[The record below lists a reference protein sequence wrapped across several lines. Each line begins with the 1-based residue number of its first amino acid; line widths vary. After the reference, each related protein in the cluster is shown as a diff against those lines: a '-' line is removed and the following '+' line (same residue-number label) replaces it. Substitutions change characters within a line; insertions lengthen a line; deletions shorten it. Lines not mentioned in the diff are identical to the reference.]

1 MQKSFSSN
9 LCAFHRRTAIAL
21 AQSSC
26 CWHFVSRPWEVDRL
40 SFIYATAH
48 FKFAIWQMD
57 VCNTRFSAEWWIV
70 CLSK

>member
-1 MQKSFSSN
+1 MQIFFSSHP
-9 LCAFHRRTAIAL
+9 CAFHFRTAPPPSP
-21 AQSSC
+21 SSC

-48 FKFAIWQMD
+48 SKFAIWQMD

>member
-9 LCAFHRRTAIAL
+9 LCACHRRTAIAL